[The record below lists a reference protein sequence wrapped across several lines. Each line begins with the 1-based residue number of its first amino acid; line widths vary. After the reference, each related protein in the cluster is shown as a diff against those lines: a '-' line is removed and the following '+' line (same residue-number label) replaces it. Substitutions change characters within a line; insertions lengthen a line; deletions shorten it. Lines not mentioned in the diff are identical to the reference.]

1 MNELVINKVFNT
13 YQELEAYEKQLSE
26 KYVVFLIMR
35 KDQTIGQPDIYGIDK
50 IIHFGERK

>member
-26 KYVVFLIMR
+26 KYVVFLIIR

>member
-26 KYVVFLIMR
+26 KYVVFLIIR
-35 KDQTIGQPDIYGIDK
+35 KDQDINKPDIYGIDK

>member
-1 MNELVINKVFNT
+1 MNELVINKIFNT

-26 KYVVFLIMR
+26 KYVVFLIIR
-35 KDQTIGQPDIYGIDK
+35 KDQDINKPDIYGIDK